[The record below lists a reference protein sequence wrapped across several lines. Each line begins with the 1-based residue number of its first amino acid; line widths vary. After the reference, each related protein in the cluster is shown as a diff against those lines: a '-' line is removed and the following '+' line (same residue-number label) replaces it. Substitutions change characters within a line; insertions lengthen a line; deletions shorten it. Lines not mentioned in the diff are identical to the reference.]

1 MSSTVYVCFLEADAE
16 LMEQHWLNK
25 AAAYFSPEKN
35 GKIHVEL
42 FFPESEQP
50 ENTEVV
56 KGLACSIHY
65 GGRVF
70 LTQKHFSRK
79 QWSFRTLS
87 VSKKQKEDMLAF
99 CREHVGDHFNHLSYF
114 LSPWCEVGPEYPLMF
129 GYGAR
134 WFCSELVVCGLR
146 VGGVLDVSACGCS
159 PHPQRLFRVLESAST
174 PSSVRGS
181 YVLNF

>member
-1 MSSTVYVCFLEADAE
+1 MFLEADAE

-42 FFPESEQP
+42 FFPESERS
-50 ENTEVV
+50 ENSEVV

-87 VSKKQKEDMLAF
+87 VSKKQRENMLAF

-114 LSPWCEVGPEYPLMF
+114 LSPVTDAIGPMYPLMF
-129 GYGAR
+129 GYGPR

-146 VGGVLDVSACGCS
+146 VGGVLDVCACRSS
-159 PHPQRLFRVLESAST
+159 PHPQCLFRVLESAST
-174 PSSVRGS
+174 PCSVRGAC
-181 YVLNF
+181 VLDF